1 MKKKDILK
9 KSVAFLMMAIMIFS
23 LAACKGNTTV
33 EVEDYRDFVFREE
46 TKFAIEKPTTGSY
59 ASEIFASGENVF
71 VVFVEHIYPEEI
83 YEDYEG
89 ESEEGVLDGTESE
102 EGVLDGTEY
111 DDMEPKGTMAAS
123 SEAPVTEET
132 TEAPEEILP
141 EDGIS
146 EETTDAPM
154 DEILPD
160 DGFYEEGYYSS
171 YTLNV
176 YIQKYDLNGTKLS
189 ENMITLPEG
198 RDLGRIYVDG
208 VTGNTYIVSN
218 IYGAQWYI
226 YLYSADGVLQEEAEI
241 VTDAEWTYVNTIM
254 TTDNGFVLLGL
265 ENEVK
270 IYNDTLSNM
279 KTIPMETYVSGI
291 IRTTEGKCYVITEET
306 GPDNVYMQVA
316 KEIDVIQATL
326 GEGYELPQNMWFN
339 GDYQGIGAYDL
350 INSDGAGLY
359 GYSLSTG
366 KATKIMGYVESDL
379 YMDYM
384 NSCFLMNEET
394 AIGTMYDEN
403 TWELNEIVVYKKA
416 DPATIVEKEV
426 ITLGMVYYE
435 QEIARMV
442 VEYNKNSQDTR
453 IQIKNYMEGMEDWEA
468 AQTAFN
474 NDLITGNCPDVV
486 LLNGGSQDMYNY
498 MRKGSFAQ
506 LDEFLASDGEL
517 DEADLFP
524 NVKEAL
530 SYDGKL
536 YGITPGFGIT
546 TLAMKAGYAPA
557 EGRISYQD
565 LTQLEQQLG
574 VKAFYMQARA
584 ELFYM
589 QMNLGQSDYIDVR
602 NGKCEFGQNF
612 VDALNYM
619 QQYPDEINYDSPDYY
634 ADYTSIYRDD
644 KAILTY
650 LYLDN
655 FRSFNRAEN
664 EQFGE
669 EIALVGFPGTGE
681 GGSVI
686 EMHSVLAISA
696 KSKEKEAAWQFV
708 RRFLDAE
715 FQLTNE
721 YAFPS
726 RMSVCEEKMQK
737 EMKRP
742 FYTDMDGT
750 QIEYDESYWIGDKEV
765 IYQPI
770 SQERAQY
777 LMDYMKTI
785 TDVYYYNE
793 RIYAIIEEET
803 APVWAGQ
810 KTPEQAVQVIQSRV
824 QTYIDENR

>member
-1 MKKKDILK
+1 MKKDVLK
-9 KSVAFLMMAIMIFS
+9 KSVAFLMMAVMIFS
-23 LAACKGNTTV
+23 LVACNGNTTV

-46 TKFAIEKPTTGSY
+46 TKFTIEKPTPESFSNEVFT
-59 ASEIFASGENVF
+59 SGENIF

-83 YEDYEG
+83 YEDYE
-89 ESEEGVLDGTESE
+89 EDYEEEYEEGVLDGTEF
-102 EGVLDGTEY
+102 

-123 SEAPVTEET
+123 SEAPEAEEEPVTEET
-132 TEAPEEILP
+132 TEVTEETLTEDGLSEETTEAPVEEILP
-141 EDGIS
+141 Y
-146 EETTDAPM
+146 
-154 DEILPD
+154 
-160 DGFYEEGYYSS
+160 DGFYEEEYYSS

-176 YIQKYDLNGTKLS
+176 YIQKYDLRGTKIS

-198 RDLGRIYVDG
+198 RDLSRIYVDD

-218 IYGAQWYI
+218 VYGAQWYI
-226 YLYSADGVLQEEAEI
+226 QMYSADCVLQEETEI
-241 VTDAEWTYVNTIM
+241 VTDAEWVYVNTIM

-270 IYNDTLSNM
+270 IYNDTLSSM
-279 KTIPMETYVSGI
+279 KTIPMETYIAGM

-306 GPDNVYMQVA
+306 GPDDVYMQVA
-316 KEIDVIQATL
+316 KEIDVTQATL
-326 GEGYELPQNMWFN
+326 GEVYELPQQLWFN
-339 GDYQGIGAYDL
+339 GGYCGCGSYDL
-350 INSDGAGLY
+350 ISSDGAGLY

-366 KATKIMGYVESDL
+366 EVTKIMGYVESDL

-384 NSCFLMNEET
+384 NSCFLMDEET

-403 TWELNEIVVYKKA
+403 TWEMNEIVVYKKA
-416 DPATIVEKEV
+416 DPATLAEKE
-426 ITLGMVYYE
+426 IISLGMVYFD
-435 QEIARMV
+435 QDVARMV
-442 VEYNKNSQDTR
+442 IEYNKNNQDTR
-453 IQIKNYMEGMEDWEA
+453 IQIKSYMEGMDDWEA

-474 NDLITGNCPDVV
+474 NDLITGNCPDIV
-486 LLNGGSQDMYNY
+486 LLSGGSQDMYNY

-506 LDEFLASDGEL
+506 LDEFLASDAQL
-517 DEADLFP
+517 DAADLFP

-546 TLAMKAGYAPA
+546 TLAMKAAYAPA

-565 LTQLEQQLG
+565 LMQLEQQLG
-574 VKAFYMQARA
+574 TKAFYMQSKSD
-584 ELFYM
+584 LFYM
-589 QMNLGQSDYIDVR
+589 QMNLGQADYIDVR

-619 QQYPDEINYDSPDYY
+619 QQYPDEIDYESPDYY
-634 ADYTSIYRDD
+634 SDYTSIYRNDQ
-644 KAILTY
+644 AILTY
-650 LYLDN
+650 MYLDN

-686 EMHSVLAISA
+686 ELHSVLAISA
-696 KSKEKEAAWQFV
+696 KSKQKEAAWQFV
-708 RRFLDAE
+708 RQFLDAE
-715 FQLTNE
+715 FQLANE

-726 RMSVCEEKMQK
+726 RLSVCEQKMQN

-742 FYTDMDGT
+742 FYTDIDGT
-750 QIEYDESYWIGDKEV
+750 QIEYDESYWMGDKEV
-765 IYQPI
+765 VYQPI

-777 LMDYMKTI
+777 LMDYIQTI
-785 TDVYYYNE
+785 TDVYYYND
-793 RIYAIIEEET
+793 RIFAIIEEET

>member
-1 MKKKDILK
+1 MKKGFLK
-9 KSVAFLMMAIMIFS
+9 KGTAFLMMAIMMFS
-23 LAACKGNTTV
+23 LAACKGSTTV
-33 EVEDYRDFVFREE
+33 EMEDYRDFVFREE
-46 TKFAIEKPTTGSY
+46 SKFEIEKPTFGSY
-59 ASEIFASGENVF
+59 SRDIFASGENIF
-71 VVFVEHIYPEEI
+71 VVFVENIYPEEI
-83 YEDYEG
+83 YEEYEG
-89 ESEEGVLDGTESE
+89 EYEEGVLDGTES
-102 EGVLDGTEY
+102 
-111 DDMEPKGTMAAS
+111 DDMEPKGTLGAS
-123 SEAPVTEET
+123 SEAPMTEEEA
-132 TEAPEEILP
+132 TEMTEEALP
-141 EDGIS
+141 EDEFS

-154 DEILPD
+154 EEILPD
-160 DGFYEEGYYSS
+160 DGWYEEDYYSS
-171 YTLNV
+171 YTTNV

-189 ENMITLPEG
+189 DNMLTLPEG
-198 RDLGRIYVDG
+198 RDLSRIYVDDT
-208 VTGNTYIVSN
+208 TGNIFIVSN
-218 IYGAQWYI
+218 TYGAQWYI
-226 YLYSADGVLQEEAEI
+226 QLYSADLVLQEETEI

-254 TTDNGFVLLGL
+254 TTDSGFVLVGL
-265 ENEVK
+265 ENEIK
-270 IYNDTLSNM
+270 IYNDTLSSM
-279 KTIPMETYVSGI
+279 KTIPMETYVSGM
-291 IRTTEGKCYVITEET
+291 IRTSEGKCYVITEET
-306 GPDNVYMQVA
+306 GADDSYMQVA
-316 KEIDVIQATL
+316 KEIDETQATL
-326 GEGYELPQNMWFN
+326 GEGYELPQQMWFN
-339 GDYQGIGAYDL
+339 SAYQGIGEYDL

-359 GYSLSTG
+359 GYSLATG
-366 KATKIMGYVESDL
+366 KLTKIMGYVESDL

-394 AIGTMYDEN
+394 AIGTMFDET
-403 TWELNEIVVYKKA
+403 TWDLNEIVVYKKA
-416 DPATIVEKEV
+416 DPATIAEKD
-426 ITLGMVYYE
+426 IISLGMIYYD
-435 QEIARMV
+435 QEIARMA

-486 LLNGGSQDMYNY
+486 LLNVGSDDMYNY

-506 LDEFLASDGEL
+506 LDEFLASDEEL
-517 DEADLFP
+517 DAADLFP

-546 TLAMKAGYAPA
+546 TLAMKARYAPA

-574 VKAFYMQARA
+574 VKAFYMQPKS

-589 QMNLGQSDYIDVR
+589 QMNLGQADYIDVR

-619 QQYPDEINYDSPDYY
+619 QQYPDEIDYDNPDFYSDY
-634 ADYTSIYRDD
+634 ASIYRDD

-650 LYLDN
+650 MYLDN
-655 FRSFNRAEN
+655 FRSFNRVEN

-669 EIALVGFPGTGE
+669 EVALVGFPGTGE

-696 KSKEKEAAWQFV
+696 KSKVKEQAWQFV
-708 RRFLDAE
+708 RQFLDAE
-715 FQLTNE
+715 FQLANE

-726 RMSVCEEKMQK
+726 RMSVCEEKMQN
-737 EMKRP
+737 EMKRA

-765 IYQPI
+765 IYPPI

-793 RIYAIIEEET
+793 RIFAIIEEET